1 MCGAVAVSAH
11 AGTVAQQPVR
21 KATSVVRADTRTG
34 RLVRTVVVPAKPIA
48 PKVVAAQPVQDST
61 VSAEAPISGPSNID
75 PDINQLVEKA
85 AKQYDV
91 DPLLVHSVIQVES
104 NYNPY
109 ALSPKGAQGL
119 MQLIPSTA
127 RRFGVKNT
135 FDAKDNIEGG
145 VKYLKY
151 LKELFPNDLRL
162 ALAAYNAGEAA
173 VAKYNNNIPPY
184 RETEYYVYKV
194 GEKYGSAVRAR
205 KQAAAVTSAAPA
217 NNVAKETYAPIQQ
230 YMDADG
236 RLYLR
241 TRPVA
246 SDTP

>member
-1 MCGAVAVSAH
+1 MPSH
-11 AGTVAQQPVR
+11 KYLFLHRSPMDQQPP
-21 KATSVVRADTRTG
+21 S
-34 RLVRTVVVPAKPIA
+34 PAK
-48 PKVVAAQPVQDST
+48 
-61 VSAEAPISGPSNID
+61 
-75 PDINQLVEKA
+75 
-85 AKQYDV
+85 
-91 DPLLVHSVIQVES
+91 
-104 NYNPY
+104 
-109 ALSPKGAQGL
+109 
-119 MQLIPSTA
+119 MQEMFAVFTA
-127 RRFGVKNT
+127 WKEQF
-135 FDAKDNIEGG
+135 KDNILDMG
-145 VKYLKY
+145 Y